1 MNEYATGDNGLKN
14 VPGNGAT
21 ARTVEISSILQK
33 SSDTYQVRW
42 VESTYSSGMLRS
54 REQYTGLFQV
64 KVMPPR
70 DEADSFKNP
79 IGVYITNFTWSREF
93 SGPVLRDDSARPAI
107 TPNPT
112 NTNPTESSSDQGERQ

>member
-1 MNEYATGDNGLKN
+1 
-14 VPGNGAT
+14 
-21 ARTVEISSILQK
+21 
-33 SSDTYQVRW
+33 
-42 VESTYSSGMLRS
+42 MLRS